1 MTQKH
6 GAVIADTPQAEAIEG
21 SSVEQNVKIDP
32 GNANVIAPTHEQI
45 ARRAYEL
52 YLERGE
58 RPGDARE
65 DWLTAEN
72 ELAKEA
78 RHKS

>member
-1 MTQKH
+1 
-6 GAVIADTPQAEAIEG
+6 
-21 SSVEQNVKIDP
+21 VEIDP
-32 GNANVIAPTHEQI
+32 GRANVLAPTHEQI

-58 RPGDARE
+58 QTGDARE

-72 ELAKEA
+72 ELSEELREKG
-78 RHKS
+78 

>member
-1 MTQKH
+1 M
-6 GAVIADTPQAEAIEG
+6 
-21 SSVEQNVKIDP
+21 KIDP
-32 GNANVIAPTHEQI
+32 GNANVIAPAHEQI